1 MHILLTG
8 GTGLIGRSLCGSFL
22 ADGHR
27 VTVLSR
33 RPQQVPALCGAKV
46 RGVETLTE
54 LNDDAPD
61 AVINLAGA
69 PIADKRWSSAR
80 KGELW
85 ASRVTLTEQLVAWL
99 GTLPRKPSVLISGSA
114 VGWYGNTGSTI
125 IDETH
130 PGKAGYTH
138 TLCDAW
144 ETAAQRAA
152 AHGIRVCQ
160 VRTGLVLAPDGGFLQ
175 KMLLPFRMGL
185 GGPIGSGRQYMPWV
199 HLHDEVGI
207 IRHLLTHEQCR
218 GPFNSTAP
226 NPVTNREFARELGR
240 ALHRPALLPLPSAAL
255 KLGLGEMAELLLG
268 GQNAVPRKALESGYT
283 FRFTELEPAL
293 NDVLD
298 SKH

>member
-1 MHILLTG
+1 VEA
-8 GTGLIGRSLCGSFL
+8 L
-22 ADGHR
+22 A
-27 VTVLSR
+27 
-33 RPQQVPALCGAKV
+33 
-46 RGVETLTE
+46 ELTE
-54 LNDDAPD
+54 DGPD

-69 PIADKRWSSAR
+69 PIADRRWSPAR
-80 KGELW
+80 KGQLW
-85 ASRVTLTEQLVAWL
+85 ASRVTLTERLVAWL
-99 GTLPRKPSVLISGSA
+99 GTLPSRPSVLISGSA
-114 VGWYGNTGSTI
+114 VGWYGNTGDTAV
-125 IDETH
+125 DETH
-130 PGKAGYTH
+130 PPRSGYTH

-160 VRTGLVLAPDGGFLQ
+160 VRTGLVLAPDDGFLQ

-185 GGPIGSGRQYMPWV
+185 GGPIGSGQQYMPWV

-218 GPFNSTAP
+218 GPFNATAP
-226 NPVTNREFARELGR
+226 KPVSNREFAQQLGR

-283 FRFTELEPAL
+283 FRFTELESAL
-293 NDVLD
+293 SDVLD